1 MILSHASQTNQD
13 NVAELYI
20 GFFGRAPDATGFEC
34 WAEALANGA
43 TPYQIAAAFA
53 MTPEFE
59 AAYSGLT
66 VTEQVAKLYFNVLNR
81 APDPSALAY
90 WVGQIN
96 SGQQTFPDVVFN
108 LTNSAFEQVGTQ
120 DGLLVQNKVQVAE
133 FFATNLRSND
143 TAIAQTAFN
152 NVTSKGT
159 SAIAAEATLSAAVN
173 PGAVLTLTAGL
184 TGTGSAIVGDVQGN
198 GVQLVLAAAAGTNY
212 GNVEETLADTSGLQL
227 HSSKIT
233 FANTSQT
240 AVADTLESFTSTHME
255 SVNIISGGVAADG
268 IANALI
274 TYIDDLDRTVQIN
287 ISGDKDFT
295 LGQFIGNA
303 SATSLIPLTLPAGLQ
318 TIDGSMAT
326 GKLIITAGSDTSIEG
341 SRVTTTYDNLQI
353 IVGSGGSQITN
364 DAVGGIVNG
373 GSGDDF
379 IYLNGNSAYAT
390 TGAGLDTVWFGALN
404 QSADLSGLGT
414 DTVVV
419 GRGATLSLRLSELT
433 TLTNA
438 AAGDVIDLRAVNA
451 SSSVVD
457 VTLQVV
463 PAPDLAA
470 ALVLAANAIGAGNTG
485 YFNFADDTYLV
496 ANDAQTLL
504 DTGDAVVKIVGVHA
518 DFEVGPANGEVT
530 VA

>member
-1 MILSHASQTNQD
+1 MSHVTRTEQD
-13 NVAELYI
+13 NVSELYI
-20 GFFGRAPDATGFEC
+20 GFFGRAPDAAGFEF
-34 WAEALANGA
+34 WAEQLADGA
-43 TPYQIAAAFA
+43 TPHQIAAAFA
-53 MTPEFE
+53 MTPEYE
-59 AAYSGLT
+59 AAYGGLA
-66 VTEQVAKLYFNVLNR
+66 VTEQVTKLYFNVLDR
-81 APDPSALAY
+81 APDASGLAY

-96 SGQQTFPDVVFN
+96 SGNQTFPDVVFN
-108 LTNSAFEQVGTQ
+108 LTNAAFIQDGTQ

-173 PGAVLTLTAGL
+173 PGAVLTLTTGL
-184 TGTGSAIVGDVQGN
+184 TGTGSAIVGEVQGN
-198 GVQLVLAAAAGTNY
+198 GVQLVLAADAATNY

-240 AVADTLESFTSTHME
+240 AVADTLQSFTSTHME
-255 SVNIISGGVAADG
+255 SVNIISGGVAAEG
-268 IANALI
+268 VGNALV

-287 ISGDKDFT
+287 ISGAKQFT
-295 LGQFIGNA
+295 LGQFVGNA
-303 SATSLIPLTLPAGLQ
+303 SAESLIPVTLPAGLQ

-326 GKLIITAGSDTSIEG
+326 GKLVITAGSDTSVEG

-379 IYLNGNSAYAT
+379 IYINGNGAYAT

-404 QSADLSGLGT
+404 QSADFSGLGT
-414 DTVVV
+414 DTVVI
-419 GRGATLSLRLSELT
+419 GHGATLSVLLSELT

-438 AAGDVIDLRAVNA
+438 AAADVIDLRAINE
-451 SSSVVD
+451 SSSVVN
-457 VTLQVV
+457 VTQQVV

-470 ALVLAANAIGAGNTG
+470 ALVLAADAIGASNTG
-485 YFNFADDTYLV
+485 FFNFAGDTYLV
-496 ANDAQTLL
+496 ANDAQASL
-504 DTGDAVVKIVGVHA
+504 DSGDAVVKLVGVYL
-518 DFEVGPANGEVT
+518 DFAVGPLNGEVT
-530 VA
+530 LV

>member
-1 MILSHASQTNQD
+1 MSHASQTDQD

-20 GFFGRAPDATGFEC
+20 GFFGRAPDAAGFEF
-34 WAEALANGA
+34 WTEQLADGA

-53 MTPEFE
+53 TTPEFE
-59 AAYSGLT
+59 AAYHGLT
-66 VTEQVAKLYFNVLNR
+66 VTEQVTKLYLNVLNR
-81 APDPSALAY
+81 APDPSGLAY

-143 TAIAQTAFN
+143 TAIAQTAFD

-173 PGAVLTLTAGL
+173 PGAVLTLTTGS
-184 TGTGSAIVGDVQGN
+184 TGTGSAVVGDVQGN
-198 GVQLVLAAAAGTNY
+198 GVQLVLAAAAGTYY

-233 FANTSQT
+233 FANTSET
-240 AVADTLESFTSTHME
+240 AVADTLQSFTSSHME

-303 SATSLIPLTLPAGLQ
+303 SATSLIPVTLPAGLQ

-326 GKLIITAGSDTSIEG
+326 GKLIITAGSDTTIAG

-373 GSGDDF
+373 GRGDDF
-379 IYLNGNSAYAT
+379 IYLNGNGAYAT
-390 TGAGLDTVWFGALN
+390 TGAGLDTVFFGALN
-404 QSADLSGLGT
+404 QSADLGGLGA
-414 DTVVV
+414 DKVVI
-419 GRGATLSLRLSELT
+419 GPGATLSVLLNELT

-438 AAGDVIDLRAVNA
+438 AQGDVFDLRVINA
-451 SSSVVD
+451 SSTVVD
-457 VTLQVV
+457 VTTSVIL
-463 PAPDLAA
+463 APSLTA
-470 ALVLAANAIGAGNTG
+470 ALAVAAEAIGANKTG
-485 YFNFADDTYLV
+485 YFTWDRDTYLV
-496 ANDAQTLL
+496 ANDAQAAL
-504 DTGDAVVKIVGVHA
+504 DTGDAVVKLVGVYA
-518 DFEVGPANGEVT
+518 DFAVGPANGEVT
-530 VA
+530 IA

>member
-1 MILSHASQTNQD
+1 MSHATQADQD

-20 GFFGRAPDATGFEC
+20 GFFGRAPDAIGFDF
-34 WAEALANGA
+34 WAEQLADGA

-59 AAYSGLT
+59 AAYHGLT
-66 VTEQVAKLYFNVLNR
+66 VTEQVTKLYVNVLNR
-81 APDPSALAY
+81 APDPSGLAY

-108 LTNSAFEQVGTQ
+108 LTNAAFEQVGTQ

-143 TAIAQTAFN
+143 TAIAQTAFD

-173 PGAVLTLTAGL
+173 PGAVLTLTSGL

-198 GVQLVLAAAAGTNY
+198 GVQLILAAGTATNY

-233 FANTSQT
+233 FANTSQV
-240 AVADTLESFTSTHME
+240 AVADTLESFTSAHME
-255 SVNIISGGVAADG
+255 SVNIVSGGVAADG

-287 ISGDKDFT
+287 ISGDKAFT

-303 SATSLIPLTLPAGLQ
+303 SATSLIPVTLPAGLQ

-326 GKLIITAGSDTSIEG
+326 GKLIITAGGDTSVAG
-341 SRVTTTYDNLQI
+341 SHVTTTYDNLQI

-373 GSGDDF
+373 GRGDDF
-379 IYLNGNSAYAT
+379 IYLNGKGAYAT
-390 TGAGLDTVWFGALN
+390 TGAGLDTVFFGALN

-419 GRGATLSLRLSELT
+419 GPGATLSVLLNELT

-438 AAGDVIDLRAVNA
+438 AAGDVIDLRAINA

-457 VTLQVV
+457 ITQQVI
-463 PAPDLAA
+463 PASDLAA
-470 ALVLAANAIGAGNTG
+470 ALVLAANAIGASNTG
-485 YFNFADDTYLV
+485 FFNFAGDTYLV
-496 ANDAQTLL
+496 ANDAQASL
-504 DTGDAVVKIVGVHA
+504 DTGDAVVKFVGVYL
-518 DFEVGPANGEVT
+518 DFAVGPHNGEVT
-530 VA
+530 IV

>member
-1 MILSHASQTNQD
+1 MSHATQTEQD

-20 GFFGRAPDATGFEC
+20 GFFGRAPDAAGFDF
-34 WAEALANGA
+34 WAEQLADGA

-59 AAYSGLT
+59 AAYHGLT
-66 VTEQVAKLYFNVLNR
+66 VTEQVTKLYFNVLNR
-81 APDPSALAY
+81 APDASGLVY

-96 SGQQTFPDVVFN
+96 SGKQTFPDVVFN
-108 LTNSAFEQVGTQ
+108 LTNAAFLQDGTQ

-152 NVTSKGT
+152 NVTAKGT

-173 PGAVLTLTAGL
+173 PGAVLTLTTGL
-184 TGTGSAIVGDVQGN
+184 TGTGSAIVGEVQGN

-240 AVADTLESFTSTHME
+240 AVADTLQSFTSTHME

-268 IANALI
+268 IANAI
-274 TYIDDLDRTVQIN
+274 VTYIDDLDRTVQIN
-287 ISGDKDFT
+287 ISGDKAFT

-303 SATSLIPLTLPAGLQ
+303 SAVSLIPVTLPAGLQ

-326 GKLIITAGSDTSIEG
+326 GKLIITAGSDTSVEG

-379 IYLNGNSAYAT
+379 IYINGNGAYAT
-390 TGAGLDTVWFGALN
+390 TGAGLDTVFFGALN
-404 QSADLSGLGT
+404 QSADLGGLGA
-414 DTVVV
+414 DKVVI
-419 GRGATLSLRLSELT
+419 GPGATLSVLLSELT
-433 TLTNA
+433 TLTNV
-438 AAGDVIDLRAVNA
+438 AAGDVIDLRAINA

-457 VTLQVV
+457 VTQQVT

-470 ALVLAANAIGAGNTG
+470 ALVLAANAIGASNTG
-485 YFNFADDTYLV
+485 YFNFAGDTYVV
-496 ANDAQTLL
+496 ANDAQAGL
-504 DTGDAVVKIVGVHA
+504 DTGDAVVKFVGVYL
-518 DFEVGPANGEVT
+518 DFAAGPHNGEVT
-530 VA
+530 VG